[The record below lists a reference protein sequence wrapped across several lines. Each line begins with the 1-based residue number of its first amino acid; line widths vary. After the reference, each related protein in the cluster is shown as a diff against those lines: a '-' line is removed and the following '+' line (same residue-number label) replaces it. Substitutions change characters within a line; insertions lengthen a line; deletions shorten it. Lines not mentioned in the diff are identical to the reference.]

1 MLDDPKAIE
10 IISRARQKNVAS
22 ASRSEHD
29 FDCLLKDF
37 FSSHEFTGELIMDLG
52 PGQYD
57 FARRVRDAGG
67 TVEHID
73 KDPAVVELGQY
84 LGFEVAQ
91 GNLRS
96 FDYSKRKARYDGLFC
111 KFSINAFWF
120 QPADEVRAA
129 IRAIDSMLK
138 PAGWGWI
145 APWNGLPKNGWED
158 RDPNPFL
165 DAQAEAFSECGWAGY
180 ELTDDLTDR
189 YGITGNVQ
197 NHALFVRNLGCCT
210 ALDAATPIVQARV
223 EHRE

>member
-10 IISRARQKNVAS
+10 IISRARQKNVAL
-22 ASRSEHD
+22 ANRSEQD
-29 FDCLLKDF
+29 FDCVLKDH
-37 FSSHEFTGELIMDLG
+37 FSGHDFTGELIVDLG

-57 FARRVRDAGG
+57 FARRVRAGGG

-73 KDPAVVELGQY
+73 LDPAVVELGRY
-84 LGFEVAQ
+84 LGFEVVQAD
-91 GNLRS
+91 LLS
-96 FDYSKRKARYDGLFC
+96 FDYYQRKARYDGLFC

-120 QPADEVRAA
+120 QTADDVRGM

-158 RDPNPFL
+158 QDPQPFL
-165 DAQAEAFSECGWAGY
+165 DAQAEAFGEYGWSGY
-180 ELTDDLTDR
+180 ELTDDLTNR

-197 NHALFVRNLGCCT
+197 NHALFVKNLGSCV
-210 ALDAATPIVQARV
+210 ALDAATPIVKARV
-223 EHRE
+223 EHLE